1 MHMKLPHNE
10 LKSNSKLWSRM
21 AQQNA
26 VQQTPFWYNFLLICL
41 KPLYRWKIKQ
51 RAESDALFQQEC
63 LERFGSFQPPKNL
76 NTIWFHVVS
85 VGETNAAQP
94 LIEHYLKLGQPVLVT
109 NTTKTGQARAKS
121 LFSEKYP
128 TLFQAVYLPVDQKP
142 LLKQFFELYQPKLL
156 ALVETEIW
164 PNLIAAARLHNIPC
178 ILLNARLSA
187 KSAKGYGKVRRLT
200 QPMLQQLTWLLAQD
214 IATQQRYMDLGL
226 DQAKS
231 QVVGNIKFDITAPQ
245 SYVEKAEQLKQ
256 EWQLEKRQI
265 ITLASTHAPEEEQLL
280 KQLQP
285 HLNSNPHLLCIVVP
299 RHPERFDEV
308 HKICQTLNLNTQ
320 RRSLKQEITADTQ
333 VYLAD
338 SMGEMWLWYAL
349 SQACFVGGSLN
360 EPGGG
365 HNILEPMVLD
375 VPTVIG
381 PRYFNFQTIVDE
393 FVAEQGILVAENAEL
408 VIQNLMSCLN
418 HPEQSQRL
426 IHQAELVLQRNK
438 GSLQK
443 HIQLIDHYLAQRTA
457 S

>member
-1 MHMKLPHNE
+1 
-10 LKSNSKLWSRM
+10 M
-21 AQQNA
+21 AQHNA
-26 VQQTPFWYNFLLICL
+26 VQQTPFWYNFLLVCL
-41 KPLYRWKIKQ
+41 KPLYRWKIRQ
-51 RAESDALFQQEC
+51 RAESDALYQQEC
-63 LERFGSFQPPKNL
+63 LERFGPFQPPKNL

-94 LIEHYLKLGQPVLVT
+94 LIEHYLKLGHSVLVT

-121 LFSEKYP
+121 LFYEKYS

-164 PNLIAAARLHNIPC
+164 PNLIAQAKQKQIPC
-178 ILLNARLSA
+178 ILLNARLSE
-187 KSAKGYGKVRRLT
+187 KSAKGYDKVRRLT

-214 IATQQRYMDLGL
+214 IATQQRYVDLGL
-226 DQAKS
+226 DQSKS
-231 QVVGNIKFDITAPQ
+231 QVVGNIKFDISAPNSFIEQ
-245 SYVEKAEQLKQ
+245 AEQLKQ

-285 HLNSNPHLLCIVVP
+285 HLNSNPDLLCMVVP

-308 HKICQTLNLNTQ
+308 YKICQSLNLNTQ
-320 RRSLKQEITADTQ
+320 RRSLKQPIQTDTQ
-333 VYLAD
+333 VFLAD

-365 HNILEPMVLD
+365 HNILEPMVLNI
-375 VPTVIG
+375 PTVIG
-381 PRYFNFQTIVDE
+381 PRYFNFQSIVDE
-393 FVAEQGILVAENAEL
+393 FVAAQGILIGENAAQVAQQL
-408 VIQNLMSCLN
+408 LSCLDDPLQTQQQVA
-418 HPEQSQRL
+418 HAQQ
-426 IHQAELVLQRNK
+426 VLQRNK

-443 HIQLIDHYLAQRTA
+443 HIQLLDHYLQQTA
-457 S
+457 SS

>member
-1 MHMKLPHNE
+1 
-10 LKSNSKLWSRM
+10 M
-21 AQQNA
+21 AQEIA
-26 VQQTPFWYNFLLICL
+26 VQQTPFWYNFLLVCL
-41 KPLYRWKIKQ
+41 KPLYRWKIRQ
-51 RAESDALFQQEC
+51 RAESDALYQQEC
-63 LERFGSFQPPKNL
+63 LERFGPFQPPKNL

-94 LIEHYLKLGQPVLVT
+94 LIEHYLKLGHSVLVT

-121 LFSEKYP
+121 LFYEKYS

-156 ALVETEIW
+156 VLVETEIW
-164 PNLIAAARLHNIPC
+164 PNLIAQAKQKQIPC
-178 ILLNARLSA
+178 ILLNARLSE
-187 KSAKGYGKVRRLT
+187 KSAKGYDKVRRLT

-214 IATQQRYMDLGL
+214 IATQQRYVGLGL
-226 DQAKS
+226 DQSKS
-231 QVVGNIKFDITAPQ
+231 QVVGNIKFDISAPTSFIEQ
-245 SYVEKAEQLKQ
+245 AEQLKQ

-285 HLNSNPHLLCIVVP
+285 HLNSNPDLLCMVVP

-308 HKICQTLNLNTQ
+308 YKICQSLNLNTQ
-320 RRSLKQEITADTQ
+320 RRSLKQSIQIDTQ
-333 VYLAD
+333 VFLAD

-365 HNILEPMVLD
+365 HNILEPMVLNI
-375 VPTVIG
+375 PTVIG
-381 PRYFNFQTIVDE
+381 PRYFNFQSIVDE
-393 FVAEQGILVAENAEL
+393 FVAAQGILIGENAAQVAQQL
-408 VIQNLMSCLN
+408 LSCLDDPLQTQQQVA
-418 HPEQSQRL
+418 HAQQ
-426 IHQAELVLQRNK
+426 VLQRNK

-443 HIQLIDHYLAQRTA
+443 HIQLLDHYLQQTA
-457 S
+457 SS

>member
-1 MHMKLPHNE
+1 
-10 LKSNSKLWSRM
+10 M
-21 AQQNA
+21 AQHNA
-26 VQQTPFWYNFLLICL
+26 VQQTPFWYNFLLVCL
-41 KPLYRWKIKQ
+41 KPLYRWKIRQ
-51 RAESDALFQQEC
+51 RAESDALYQQEC
-63 LERFGSFQPPKNL
+63 LERFGPFQPPKNL

-94 LIEHYLKLGQPVLVT
+94 LIEHYLKLGHSVLVT

-121 LFSEKYP
+121 LFYEKYS

-164 PNLIAAARLHNIPC
+164 PNLIAQAKQKQIPC

-187 KSAKGYGKVRRLT
+187 KSAKGYDKVRRLT

-214 IATQQRYMDLGL
+214 IATQQRYVDLGL
-226 DQAKS
+226 DQSKS
-231 QVVGNIKFDITAPQ
+231 QVVGNIKFDISAPTSFIEQ
-245 SYVEKAEQLKQ
+245 AEQLKQ

-280 KQLQP
+280 KQLQT
-285 HLNSNPHLLCIVVP
+285 HLNSNPDLLCMVVP

-308 HKICQTLNLNTQ
+308 YKICQSLNLNTQ
-320 RRSLKQEITADTQ
+320 RRSLKQPIQIDTQ
-333 VYLAD
+333 VFLAD

-365 HNILEPMVLD
+365 HNILEPMVLNI
-375 VPTVIG
+375 PTVIG
-381 PRYFNFQTIVDE
+381 PRYFNFQSIVDE
-393 FVAEQGILVAENAEL
+393 FVAAQGILIGENAAQVAQQL
-408 VIQNLMSCLN
+408 LSCLDDPLQTQQQVA
-418 HPEQSQRL
+418 HAQQ
-426 IHQAELVLQRNK
+426 VLQRNK

-443 HIQLIDHYLAQRTA
+443 HIQLLDHYLQQTA
-457 S
+457 SS

>member
-1 MHMKLPHNE
+1 
-10 LKSNSKLWSRM
+10 M
-21 AQQNA
+21 AQHNA
-26 VQQTPFWYNFLLICL
+26 VQQTPFWYNFLLVCL
-41 KPLYRWKIKQ
+41 KPLYRWKIRQ
-51 RAESDALFQQEC
+51 RAESDALYQQEC
-63 LERFGSFQPPKNL
+63 LERFGPFQPPKNL

-94 LIEHYLKLGQPVLVT
+94 LIEHYLKLGHSVLVT

-121 LFSEKYP
+121 LFYEKYS

-164 PNLIAAARLHNIPC
+164 PNLIAQAKQKQIPC

-187 KSAKGYGKVRRLT
+187 KSAKGYDKVRRLT

-214 IATQQRYMDLGL
+214 TATQQRYVDLGL

-231 QVVGNIKFDITAPQ
+231 QVVGNIKFDISAPTSFIEQ
-245 SYVEKAEQLKQ
+245 AEQLKQ

-308 HKICQTLNLNTQ
+308 YKICQSLNLNTQ
-320 RRSLKQEITADTQ
+320 RRSLKQPIQIDTQ
-333 VYLAD
+333 VFLAD

-365 HNILEPMVLD
+365 HNILEPMVLNI
-375 VPTVIG
+375 PTVIG
-381 PRYFNFQTIVDE
+381 PRYFNFQSIVDE
-393 FVAEQGILVAENAEL
+393 FVAAQGILIGENAAQVAQQL
-408 VIQNLMSCLN
+408 LSCLDDPLQTQQQVA
-418 HPEQSQRL
+418 HAQQ
-426 IHQAELVLQRNK
+426 VLQRNK

-443 HIQLIDHYLAQRTA
+443 HIQLLDHYLQQTA
-457 S
+457 SS

>member
-1 MHMKLPHNE
+1 
-10 LKSNSKLWSRM
+10 M
-21 AQQNA
+21 AQHNA
-26 VQQTPFWYNFLLICL
+26 VQQTPFWYNFLLVCL
-41 KPLYRWKIKQ
+41 KPLYRWKIRQ
-51 RAESDALFQQEC
+51 RAESDALYQQEC
-63 LERFGSFQPPKNL
+63 LERFGPFQPPKNL

-94 LIEHYLKLGQPVLVT
+94 LIEHYLKLGHSVLVT

-121 LFSEKYP
+121 LFYEKYS

-142 LLKQFFELYQPKLL
+142 LLKQFFELYQPKIL

-164 PNLIAAARLHNIPC
+164 PNLIAQAKQKQIPC
-178 ILLNARLSA
+178 ILLNARLSE

-214 IATQQRYMDLGL
+214 IATQQRYVDLGL
-226 DQAKS
+226 DQSKS
-231 QVVGNIKFDITAPQ
+231 QVVGNIKFDISAPTSFIEQ
-245 SYVEKAEQLKQ
+245 AEQLKQ

-285 HLNSNPHLLCIVVP
+285 HLNSNPDLLCIVVP

-308 HKICQTLNLNTQ
+308 YKICQSLNLNTQ
-320 RRSLKQEITADTQ
+320 RRSLKQPIQIDTQ
-333 VYLAD
+333 VFLAD

-365 HNILEPMVLD
+365 HNILEPMVLNI
-375 VPTVIG
+375 PTVIG
-381 PRYFNFQTIVDE
+381 PRYFNFQSIVDE
-393 FVAEQGILVAENAEL
+393 FVAAQGILIGENAAQVAQQL
-408 VIQNLMSCLN
+408 LSCLDDPLQTQQQVA
-418 HPEQSQRL
+418 HAQQ
-426 IHQAELVLQRNK
+426 VLQRNK

-443 HIQLIDHYLAQRTA
+443 HIQLLDHYLQQTA
-457 S
+457 SS